1 MGLIVIYTAVANIE
15 DARKIAQSLV
25 TQKLVAC
32 AQISNIESIYTWDD
46 AVQQEAEFSLSLK
59 TTAANYARVEAAIRQ
74 MHPYQLPEIYA
85 VPVTQ
90 AFEPYAQWVAE
101 NSNGNN

>member
-1 MGLIVIYTAVANIE
+1 MELIVVYTAVANIE
-15 DARKIAQSLV
+15 DARKIALSLV

-46 AVQQEAEFSLSLK
+46 AVQQEAEFSVSLK
-59 TTAANYARVEAAIRQ
+59 TTGANYALVEAAIRQ
-74 MHPYQLPEIYA
+74 LHPYQLPEIYA

-90 AFEPYAQWVAE
+90 AFEPYAQWVAANCSE
-101 NSNGNN
+101 Q

>member
-32 AQISNIESIYTWDD
+32 AQISNIESIYTWED
-46 AVQQEAEFSLSLK
+46 AVQQEAEYSLSLK
-59 TTAANYARVEAAIRQ
+59 TTAANYALVETAIRQ
-74 MHPYQLPEIYA
+74 MHPYVLPEIYA

-90 AFEPYAQWVAE
+90 AFEPYAQWVTA
-101 NSNGNN
+101 NSSEK